1 MQQEGAAAYDSEH
14 GACQVRFL
22 YQFEHDTKLVGFP
35 MIQFWAECQGY
46 DDMDV
51 FSRLTKLDADGN
63 VLFQNSIVFRYSGT
77 ESKLRVSMR
86 ELDPELSTEYE
97 PVQAF
102 RRVQKLSPGEI
113 VQVRTGFW
121 PIGMQFHRGEQLE
134 LTLSG
139 YDYSPSYP
147 FDRPNKQ
154 PDNHGRHIFH
164 CGGRYDSYLAIP
176 ILPGKE

>member
-1 MQQEGAAAYDSEH
+1 
-14 GACQVRFL
+14 
-22 YQFEHDTKLVGFP
+22 
-35 MIQFWAECQGY
+35 
-46 DDMDV
+46 
-51 FSRLTKLDADGN
+51 
-63 VLFQNSIVFRYSGT
+63 
-77 ESKLRVSMR
+77 
-86 ELDPELSTEYE
+86 
-97 PVQAF
+97 
-102 RRVQKLSPGEI
+102 
-113 VQVRTGFW
+113 
-121 PIGMQFHRGEQLE
+121 MQFHRGEQLE